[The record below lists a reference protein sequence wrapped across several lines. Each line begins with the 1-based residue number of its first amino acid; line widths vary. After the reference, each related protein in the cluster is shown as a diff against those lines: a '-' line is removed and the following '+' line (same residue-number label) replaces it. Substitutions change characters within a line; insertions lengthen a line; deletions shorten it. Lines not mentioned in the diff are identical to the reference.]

1 MDRHFRQEGGA
12 MQKHTAFVDRQATM
26 MLDMTFWS
34 SMVVIV
40 LLLVINTINMLR
52 ASSGGEPLI
61 SLASPDL
68 ILIASLAICVWLAFG
83 GVRALATKKR
93 LSRVCVCCSETSV
106 EGVSMPNPANG
117 DMGEPFS
124 LLYQDIRFVGS
135 VDVPLTKRQ
144 QVPSLKLKDDQR
156 SYVVPAPEGLPEIV
170 RLISDRMT
178 IHG

>member
-1 MDRHFRQEGGA
+1 
-12 MQKHTAFVDRQATM
+12 MQKFTASVDRQATM
-26 MLDMTFWS
+26 LLDMTFWS

-68 ILIASLAICVWLAFG
+68 ILIVSLAICVWLAFG
-83 GVRALATKKR
+83 GIRALATKKR

-117 DMGEPFS
+117 DEGEPFS
-124 LLYQDIRFVGS
+124 LPYQDIRFVGS

-156 SYVVPAPEGLPEIV
+156 SYIVPAPEGLPEIV
-170 RLISDRMT
+170 RIISNRMT
-178 IHG
+178 AN